1 MIYTKSKRLLFIV
14 LVLVWVSWFLVRWE
28 DFPYTDANGWAT
40 ITNDDS
46 NTSLEI
52 WKIINEN
59 AVQADNSILQRLLLI
74 FKLKWSNRYNAETWH
89 LKAFAYVKMIV
100 NYMLTLVS
108 LIALILT
115 IYGFYLMFFSG
126 QDEWLK
132 KAKKILTWVAIAMA
146 IMWLSRFIISF
157 IFWVY
162 NTNT

>member
-1 MIYTKSKRLLFIV
+1 MKKILFSLLLII
-14 LVLVWVSWFLVRWE
+14 WFTWFFVKWE
-28 DFPYTDANGWAT
+28 DFYYDVNKDWSVVKDFD
-40 ITNDDS
+40 NE
-46 NTSLEI
+46 SLDI
-52 WKIINEN
+52 WNVINEE
-59 AVQADNSILQRLLLI
+59 AVQPDNSLLQRLLSV
-74 FKLKWSNRYNAETWH
+74 FKLKWSNWYNNNGD

-100 NYMLTLVS
+100 NFLLALVS

-157 IFWVY
+157 LFYVY
-162 NTNT
+162 NINTQ